1 MASSGRIYHAVPST
15 TSPIGGTA
23 ASIGRVRDRTER
35 RVAERLLASRVADG
49 RGRGHHGPLTFD
61 HLAAWYLDDYLVR
74 RLRTVDTARGRVA
87 NLRAT
92 FGGQPATVMTT
103 EAIRS
108 YQWTRLAAGAV
119 AATVNR
125 ETSALS
131 RMLQLAIRAGALDHR
146 PVFPERL
153 EERGPRQGSFEH
165 ADYEAVRRH
174 LPPAYQDVLDFAYY
188 SGWRKRE
195 ILELRWSEVAEG
207 GGVVRLSPERSKTR
221 VGRVLPIVP
230 PIAAVLAR
238 RRAQRQGEDPV
249 VFRRDAARN
258 LVRAGVPE
266 RVAMQLTG
274 HRSRAVFDRYNIV
287 REDELHQA
295 GARLVAYVA
304 AQAAREPSPAFRAT
318 SAAGAS
324 ARHPRPPLA
333 HGVAHRLSGG
343 RGADPLPSRLPAHRR
358 AQPDPRERPRAG
370 RHAPDRAQ
378 EPRHLRPLQH
388 HPRAGIARRRGP
400 ARRVSG
406 AAGAGSASP
415 SAAPHDRHRRPAPSA
430 GPPPRATH
438 HRVRAG
444 SRCGKPD
451 VLIRGHTRVRT
462 GDVACN
468 QAVSLSARLKTSGAP
483 DRRDDLPG
491 CEGHVPMAAEVRLQA
506 PCIKTYEFRF
516 QD

>member
-1 MASSGRIYHAVPST
+1 MPDALKNPPKTGFWRHTESSIRTHEAQAQTWGVNFQRTIRRRNESAYWAPLPRQFDLFRVSMAGQLTGVEAPDT
-15 TSPIGGTA
+15 L
-23 ASIGRVRDRTER
+23 TER

-108 YQWTRLAAGAV
+108 YQRTRLAAGVA

-153 EERGPRQGSFEH
+153 EERGPCQGFFEH

-195 ILELRWSEVAEG
+195 ILELRWSEVDEG

-249 VFRRDAARN
+249 VFRRDVVTVRAWRTAWPEACR
-258 LVRAGVPE
+258 RAGV
-266 RVAMQLTG
+266 L
-274 HRSRAVFDRYNIV
+274 
-287 REDELHQA
+287 
-295 GARLVAYVA
+295 
-304 AQAAREPSPAFRAT
+304 
-318 SAAGAS
+318 
-324 ARHPRPPLA
+324 
-333 HGVAHRLSGG
+333 
-343 RGADPLPSRLPAHRR
+343 
-358 AQPDPRERPRAG
+358 
-370 RHAPDRAQ
+370 
-378 EPRHLRPLQH
+378 
-388 HPRAGIARRRGP
+388 
-400 ARRVSG
+400 G
-406 AAGAGSASP
+406 AASS
-415 SAAPHDRHRRPAPSA
+415 SSS
-430 GPPPRATH
+430 GP
-438 HRVRAG
+438 
-444 SRCGKPD
+444 
-451 VLIRGHTRVRT
+451 
-462 GDVACN
+462 
-468 QAVSLSARLKTSGAP
+468 
-483 DRRDDLPG
+483 
-491 CEGHVPMAAEVRLQA
+491 
-506 PCIKTYEFRF
+506 
-516 QD
+516 